1 MLHGDVYDGEWK
13 AGNKE
18 GRGVYKYASG
28 DVYDGEW
35 KAELK
40 KAEEFLNLLQVIAL

>member
-1 MLHGDVYDGEWK
+1 MYMMENGRLGMQ
-13 AGNKE
+13 E

-35 KAELK
+35 KAE
-40 KAEEFLNLLQVIAL
+40 